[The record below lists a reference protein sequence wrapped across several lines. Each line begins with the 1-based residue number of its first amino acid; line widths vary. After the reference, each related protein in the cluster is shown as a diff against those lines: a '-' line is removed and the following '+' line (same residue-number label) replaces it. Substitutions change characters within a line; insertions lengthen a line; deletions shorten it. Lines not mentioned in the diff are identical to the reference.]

1 MSENDINQL
10 QFLQQNLQ
18 NIILQKQQ
26 FQKQLT
32 EMDSALKEIEDSENV
47 YKILGNLM
55 VASKKSEVKKDLQE
69 KKELFGLRVKNFEK
83 QEKTMKEKTEEIQK
97 KFLEKVKNE

>member
-83 QEKTMKEKTEEIQK
+83 QEKNLKEKTEEIQK